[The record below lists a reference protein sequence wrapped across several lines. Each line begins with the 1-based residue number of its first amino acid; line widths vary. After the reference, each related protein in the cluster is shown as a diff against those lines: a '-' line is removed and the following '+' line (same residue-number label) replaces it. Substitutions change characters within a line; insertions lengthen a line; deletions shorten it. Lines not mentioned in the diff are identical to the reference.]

1 MMMIKL
7 INQKNMV
14 MSNLKLLRKALKTL
28 NLDYFI
34 LPNNDEFSN
43 EYLPKNVKRLEFITD
58 FTGSNAVIIV
68 GQKKA
73 AFFTDGRYTI
83 QAAAEVNNKDY
94 EIYNLADKSWIKWL
108 LENSQ
113 NNDKIG
119 FDSKLHSISAINYYQ
134 KILEK
139 RKIVFLKENPV
150 DQIWSSRL
158 KAPTTKVFIHDSKY
172 AGISSEKKIKI
183 ITKNFGKN
191 AEALI
196 LNSPISICW
205 LLNIRATDIDF
216 TPIALCYAII
226 YKNGKVDLFIDEK
239 RLDEKVK
246 KHLKNVKII
255 APENL
260 EKNILLLKNKK
271 IQIDQ
276 NYCNYWL
283 TSILQ
288 KSEII
293 EATDPCLIHK
303 ACKNSIEIKGMIK
316 AHEIDGLAV
325 TKFLLWLKNEAK
337 NIDEIKAAKKL
348 LEFRKQNKEF
358 FSLSFETISGFAS
371 NGAIV
376 HYRVTKKTNKKI
388 EGNSLYLV
396 DSGGQYFS
404 GTTDITRTIA
414 VGKPTSEQKH
424 NFTLVLKG
432 HIALATAEFSNKT
445 TGSDLDILARQF
457 LQKEGKDYDHGTGH
471 GVGCFL
477 SVHEGPQNIS
487 KRKNEIYL
495 KPGMIISNEPGYYKS
510 GEYGIRIEN
519 LVLVEKSKKKGFLK
533 FKTIT
538 LAPIDLNL
546 IDFKLLTE
554 AEKSWVYNYHQEI
567 YKKLKLTKLKKIQLK
582 KIIDFK

>member
-1 MMMIKL
+1 
-7 INQKNMV
+7 
-14 MSNLKLLRKALKTL
+14 MSNLKLLRQILETL

-43 EYLPKNVKRLEFITD
+43 EYLPKSAKRLEFITG
-58 FTGSNAVIIV
+58 FTGSNAIIIV

-83 QAAAEVNNKDY
+83 QAATEVNNKEY
-94 EIYNLADKSWIKWL
+94 EIYNLSDKNWLEWL
-108 LENSQ
+108 LENSK
-113 NNDKIG
+113 NNDRIG
-119 FDSKLHSISAINYYQ
+119 FDPKLHSISSINYCQ
-134 KILEK
+134 EILRE
-139 RKIVFLKENPV
+139 REIIFLKENPV
-150 DQIWSSRL
+150 DQIWSKKP
-158 KAPTTKVFIHDSKY
+158 KAPSTKVFIHDLKY
-172 AGISSEKKIKI
+172 AGISAQEKIKI
-183 ITKNFGKN
+183 ITKELAGD
-191 AEALI
+191 ALI

-216 TPIALCYAII
+216 TPIALCHAII
-226 YKNGKVDLFIDEK
+226 YKNGKVDLFIEKK
-239 RLDEKVK
+239 RLNEKVK
-246 KHLKNVKII
+246 KHLKNINII
-255 APENL
+255 SPKNL
-260 EKNILLLKNKK
+260 EKNISSLKNKN
-271 IQIDQ
+271 IQIDP
-276 NYCNYWL
+276 NSCNYWL
-283 TSILQ
+283 YSLLQ
-288 KSEII
+288 KRVISRLP
-293 EATDPCLIHK
+293 DPCLIHK
-303 ACKNSIEIKGMIK
+303 ACKNSVEIKGMIK
-316 AHEIDGLAV
+316 AHEIDGIAV

-358 FSLSFETISGFAS
+358 FSPSFETISGFAS

-376 HYRVTKKTNKKI
+376 HYRSTKKTNKKI
-388 EGNSLYLV
+388 VVNSLYLL

-414 VGKPTSEQKH
+414 IGKPTNEQKH

-432 HIALATAEFSNKT
+432 HIALATAEFSDKT

-487 KRKNEIYL
+487 KRKNNISL
-495 KPGMIISNEPGYYKS
+495 KPGMIISNEPGYYKA

-533 FKTIT
+533 FRTIT
-538 LAPIDLNL
+538 LAPIDVNL
-546 IDFKLLTE
+546 IDFKLLTKE
-554 AEKSWVYNYHQEI
+554 EKSWLDNYHLEI
-567 YKKLKLTKLKKIQLK
+567 YQKLKLTKLEKNQLK
-582 KIIDFK
+582 KALNF

>member
-1 MMMIKL
+1 MA
-7 INQKNMV
+7 
-14 MSNLKLLRKALKTL
+14 MSNLKLLRKTLETL

-43 EYLPKNVKRLEFITD
+43 EYLPKSANRLEFITG
-58 FTGSNAVIIV
+58 FTGSNATIII

-83 QAAAEVNNKDY
+83 QAATEVNNKDY
-94 EIYNLADKSWIKWL
+94 EIHNLADKSWAKWL
-108 LENSQ
+108 LENSK

-119 FDSKLHSISAINYYQ
+119 FDPKLHSLSAINYYQ

-150 DQIWSSRL
+150 DHIWSSRP
-158 KAPTTKVFIHDSKY
+158 KAPATKAFIHDLKY
-172 AGISSEKKIKI
+172 AGISAEEKIKI
-183 ITKNFGKN
+183 ITKNFSKN
-191 AEALI
+191 ADALI

-216 TPIALCYAII
+216 TPIALCHAII

-239 RLDEKVK
+239 RLDPKVK

-255 APENL
+255 SPKDL

-271 IQIDQ
+271 IQLDP

-283 TSILQ
+283 ASLLQ
-288 KSEII
+288 KSKII
-293 EATDPCLIHK
+293 EATDPCLIQK
-303 ACKNSIEIKGMIK
+303 ACKNPTEIKGMIK
-316 AHEIDGLAV
+316 AHEIDGAAV

-337 NIDEIKAAKKL
+337 NIDEIKTTKKL

-358 FSLSFETISGFAS
+358 FSPSFATISGFAS

-376 HYRVTKKTNKKI
+376 HYHATKKTNKKI
-388 EGNSLYLV
+388 KGNSLYLV
-396 DSGGQYFS
+396 DSGGQYFY
-404 GTTDITRTIA
+404 GTTDITRTISI
-414 VGKPTSEQKH
+414 GKPTSEQKH

-495 KPGMIISNEPGYYKS
+495 KPGMIISNEPGYYKT

-519 LVLVEKSKKKGFLK
+519 LVLVEKAKKKGFLK

-554 AEKSWVYNYHQEI
+554 AEKSWLINYHQEI
-567 YKKLKLTKLKKIQLK
+567 YKKLKLTKLEKSQLK
-582 KIIDFK
+582 K

>member
-1 MMMIKL
+1 
-7 INQKNMV
+7 
-14 MSNLKLLRKALKTL
+14 MSNLKLLRKTLETL

-43 EYLPKNVKRLEFITD
+43 EYLPKSSKRLEFITG
-58 FTGSNAVIIV
+58 FTGSNAVIII

-83 QAAAEVNNKDY
+83 QAAKEVSNQDY
-94 EIYNLADKSWIKWL
+94 EIYNLADKTWVKWL
-108 LENSQ
+108 LENSK

-119 FDSKLHSISAINYYQ
+119 FDPKLHSISSINYCQ
-134 KILEK
+134 QILKE
-139 RKIVFLKENPV
+139 REIVFLGENPV
-150 DQIWSSRL
+150 NQIWSKKP
-158 KAPTTKVFIHDSKY
+158 KATATKVFIHDLKY
-172 AGISSEKKIKI
+172 AGVSEQEKIKI
-183 ITKNFGKN
+183 ITKELAGD
-191 AEALI
+191 ALI

-205 LLNIRATDIDF
+205 LLNIRAADIDF
-216 TPIALCYAII
+216 TPIALCHAII
-226 YKNGKVDLFIDEK
+226 YKNGKVNLFIDEK
-239 RLDEKVK
+239 RLDSKVK
-246 KHLKNVKII
+246 KHLKNINII
-255 APENL
+255 SPKNL
-260 EKNILLLKNKK
+260 EKNILSLKNKN
-271 IQIDQ
+271 IQIDP
-276 NYCNYWL
+276 NSCNYWL
-283 TSILQ
+283 YSLLQ
-288 KSEII
+288 KRVIFKLP
-293 EATDPCLIHK
+293 DPCLIHK
-303 ACKNSIEIKGMIK
+303 ACKNSVEIKGMIK
-316 AHEIDGLAV
+316 AHEIDGAAV

-358 FSLSFETISGFAS
+358 FSPSFETISGFAS

-376 HYRVTKKTNKKI
+376 HYRATKNTNKKI
-388 EGNSLYLV
+388 KGNSLYLV

-414 VGKPTSEQKH
+414 IGEPTPEQKH

-432 HIALATAEFSNKT
+432 HIALATAEFSDKT
-445 TGSDLDILARQF
+445 TGSDLDILAREF

-495 KPGMIISNEPGYYKS
+495 KPGMIISNEPGYYQS

-519 LVLVEKSKKKGFLK
+519 LVLVEKAKKKGFLK

-546 IDFKLLTE
+546 VDFKLLTK
-554 AEKSWVYNYHQEI
+554 AEKSWLDNYHLEI
-567 YKKLKLTKLKKIQLK
+567 YKKLSNKLNKQETELLRKLMN
-582 KIIDFK
+582 